1 MTQYVKNL
9 LLDREPLLITR
20 ELLIKLGCKPVP
32 FENGKVSDKPLDP
45 HPPMAMFVRAKGGD
59 AMEQSSWYY
68 WAVDKDAFSSE
79 CHRKD

>member
-9 LLDREPLLITR
+9 LLDREPLVVTR
-20 ELLIKLGCKPVP
+20 ELLLKLGCISVP
-32 FENGKVSDKPLDP
+32 FENGQLP
-45 HPPMAMFVRAKGGD
+45 HRTVPEMAMFVRDRD
-59 AMEQSSWYY
+59 ADPSEQSSWYY